1 MIRTAVRAASARLV
15 ASLAGLLLLLAPA
28 LAGDRALI
36 DFLGYS
42 ADGKYFAFEVY
53 GIQDGSGAAYSDIF
67 IVDLPA
73 DKWVFGSPFS
83 VNSFA
88 DPNPEDRPLVEV
100 RAAARAKAASR
111 LEALA
116 LHQPVE
122 ILALLG
128 DGVPDADGKTLAWST
143 PLCCGPGQTAADALG
158 LVLETFPIASTEEY
172 CQELEPVGYALFF
185 TEGDSSAELHR
196 DGGTLP
202 RSRRCTLDYRLYA
215 VVQPYWGAPGG
226 RVAIISTY
234 PFGFEGPD
242 RRFIAVPIDQ

>member
-1 MIRTAVRAASARLV
+1 MRRNVVRAVSARLA
-15 ASLAGLLLLLAPA
+15 ASLAGLILLLAPA

-36 DFLGYS
+36 DFIGYS

-88 DPNPEDRPLVEV
+88 DPNPEDRPLAEV
-100 RAAARAKAASR
+100 RAAARAKAAPR
-111 LEALA
+111 LETLA
-116 LHQPVE
+116 LSQPVE

-128 DGVPDADGKTLAWST
+128 DGVANADGKELGWST
-143 PLCCGPGQTAADALG
+143 PLCCGPGQTAEDAFG
-158 LVLETFPIASTEEY
+158 LALETFPIASSEDY
-172 CQELEPVGYALFF
+172 CQELEPVGYALFYS
-185 TEGDSSAELHR
+185 EGDSTAELHR
-196 DGGTLP
+196 DGATLP

-226 RVAIISTY
+226 RVAIVSTY
-234 PFGFEGPD
+234 PYGFEGPD